1 MVKNTFF
8 IFYNQ
13 TFLYICWVD
22 CEVFSQSDVS
32 SHYMKNETHKE
43 DELIERVKTQSEQLW
58 NTIQEAKKSNL
69 NVQVGFDDNLIK
81 PYLKIFK
88 ELY

>member
-1 MVKNTFF
+1 MEN
-8 IFYNQ
+8 
-13 TFLYICWVD
+13 
-22 CEVFSQSDVS
+22 EVII
-32 SHYMKNETHKE
+32 KK
-43 DELIERVKTQSEQLW
+43 VKTQAEDLW

-69 NVQVGFDDNLIK
+69 KVSVGFDDSLIK